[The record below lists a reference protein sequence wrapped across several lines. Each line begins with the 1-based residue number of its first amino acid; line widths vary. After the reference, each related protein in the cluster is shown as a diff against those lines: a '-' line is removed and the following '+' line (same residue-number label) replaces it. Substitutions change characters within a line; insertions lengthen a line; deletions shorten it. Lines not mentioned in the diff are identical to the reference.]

1 MATASHAA
9 PIDLGE
15 SLLSALAT
23 SERIN
28 QYLLESLPPAAWRAQ
43 LPDGEGRTIAA
54 IVAHVHNVRLM
65 WLKAAAKGTR
75 IPPQLD
81 RLKATPDQAR
91 KALVASHA
99 AVAKLVAASLAAG
112 GKVKNFPPDV
122 AAFVAYLISHDA
134 HHRGQ
139 ICMLAR
145 QLGYRLP
152 NQVTFGMWE
161 WNKRRQEASTSAAPI
176 SA

>member
-1 MATASHAA
+1 MAASRSA
-9 PIDLGE
+9 PMDFGA

-28 QYLLESLPPAAWRAQ
+28 QFLLERLPADAWRAE
-43 LPDGEGRTIAA
+43 PPGGEGRSIAA
-54 IVAHVHNVRLM
+54 VVAHLHNVRLM
-65 WLKAAAKGTR
+65 WLKGAAKGTR

-81 RLKATPDQAR
+81 RAKVTREQAR
-91 KALVASHA
+91 KALAASHQ
-99 AVAKLVAASLAAG
+99 AVAKLVRASLDAG

-122 AAFVAYLISHDA
+122 TAFVSYLVAHDA

-145 QLGYRLP
+145 QVGHRLP
-152 NQVTFGMWE
+152 NEVTFGMWE
-161 WNKRRQEASTSAAPI
+161 WNKRRQET
-176 SA
+176 